1 MVVVDLEAN
10 LKEEEDSKK
19 VHPEVEEDPKFLSS
33 NIVSLEF
40 MLPEEHKNA

>member
-1 MVVVDLEAN
+1 MDSEAN

-19 VHPEVEEDPKFLSS
+19 DHPEVEEDPKFLCS

-40 MLPEEHKNA
+40 LLPEELKSA